1 MKLDG
6 KPIFDPK
13 SDPYAHYRILGG
25 ALALLMIG
33 LAAISLWHNWK
44 SPVSHD
50 FIAYWGAAKLAAEGH
65 AALAYDPD
73 VLHRVQ
79 TASAEFGNG
88 GNLPFGYMPAFLLP
102 MLPFSLLPYGL
113 AMIIWVCATLV
124 LYLVAL
130 KQLVPKA
137 GLLALAF
144 PAVFVNCDIGQNGL
158 LTGAV
163 LFATM
168 ALLSRRPF
176 VAGLLAGCLIVKPQL
191 AMLLPLVF
199 LAGCHWRAF
208 AGAAVSSITITA
220 AGLVAFGGS
229 VFIAWIEALPSF
241 GKIAKD
247 GTVGW
252 IHFTSVYAAG
262 RQAGLDAG
270 SAIALHLLVAAM
282 AAALAWRVWRSSND
296 VLQRASAFACA
307 TALSSPYLFLY
318 DQVILIIA
326 FFWLA
331 QKKVSPFILA
341 PVWCLPIISI
351 AQYGGY
357 TGPVNFGPVVPI
369 VLCSLIAWQFIRDDS
384 EETFTAAARPLANL

>member
-1 MKLDG
+1 MSG
-6 KPIFDPK
+6 
-13 SDPYAHYRILGG
+13 SGVS
-25 ALALLMIG
+25 
-33 LAAISLWHNWK
+33 ISVM
-44 SPVSHD
+44 S
-50 FIAYWGAAKLAAEGH
+50 AAKLAAEGH
-65 AALAYDPD
+65 AALAYNPD

-79 TASAEFGNG
+79 AAYAEFGSG

-113 AMIIWVCATLV
+113 AMIIWVCVTLG

-137 GLLALAF
+137 GMLALAF

-163 LFATM
+163 LFAAGM
-168 ALLSRRPF
+168 YARRGGQLHTRQGAA
-176 VAGLLAGCLIVKPQL
+176 VLAQAGLLAGCLIIKPQL
-191 AMLLPLVF
+191 AVLLPLIFV
-199 LAGCHWRAF
+199 AGRHWRAI
-208 AGAAVSSITITA
+208 AGAALSSITITA
-220 AGLVAFGGS
+220 AGLLAFGGS
-229 VFIAWIEALPSF
+229 VFIAWIDALPNF

-262 RQAGLDAG
+262 RQAGLEAG
-270 SAIALHLLVAAM
+270 GAIALHLLITAA
-282 AAALAWRVWRSSND
+282 AAALAWRVWRSSGD
-296 VLQRASAFACA
+296 VLQRASTLACA

-331 QKKVSPFILA
+331 QRKVSPFVLA
-341 PVWCLPIISI
+341 PLWCLPIISV

-357 TGPVNFGPVVPI
+357 TGPVNLGPVVPI
-369 VLCSLIAWQFIRDDS
+369 VLCGLIAWQWNRDRS
-384 EETFTAAARPLANL
+384 EQLSAPSAPIAGEPASTPA